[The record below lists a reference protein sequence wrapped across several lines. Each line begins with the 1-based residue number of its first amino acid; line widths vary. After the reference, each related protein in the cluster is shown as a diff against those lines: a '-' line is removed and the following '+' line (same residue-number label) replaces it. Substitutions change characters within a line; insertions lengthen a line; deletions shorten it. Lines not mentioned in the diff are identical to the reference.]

1 MREWVSWIL
10 LDHADQVEIALRLCV
25 AAISGMAVGLNR
37 DIHNKP
43 IGMRTLGL
51 VALGAAIVILSG
63 SVYEGLHFG
72 QDAVS
77 RVVQGILTGL
87 GFLGA
92 GAIIRGKDGTD
103 VQGLTTAST
112 VWIAA
117 ALGVTAG
124 RRDPSRRGSGP
135 PLNVRA
141 VLAPDDGS
149 GSEKTQAGQNAL
161 HHTADGVLTEMQTLI
176 DRARKNDDGGAER
189 HETQRPHADG
199 LVVDVPVEPDRH
211 ACNCRHA

>member
-1 MREWVSWIL
+1 MREWLSWIL
-10 LDHADQVEIALRLCV
+10 VDHADRVEIALRLCV
-25 AAISGMAVGLNR
+25 AAIAGMAVGLNR

-51 VALGAAIVILSG
+51 VALGSAIVILSG
-63 SVYEGLHFG
+63 SVYEGLHFA

-92 GAIIRGKDGTD
+92 GAILRGKDGME

-124 RRDPSRRGSGP
+124 LG
-135 PLNVRA
+135 A
-141 VLAPDDGS
+141 WFI
-149 GSEKTQAGQNAL
+149 TIAG
-161 HHTADGVLTEMQTLI
+161 TVMTLI
-176 DRARKNDDGGAER
+176 LLTFGKVLEDKLIRLFSGKPKIVQDEDS
-189 HETQRPHADG
+189 
-199 LVVDVPVEPDRH
+199 
-211 ACNCRHA
+211 

>member
-1 MREWVSWIL
+1 MREWLSWL
-10 LDHADQVEIALRLCV
+10 TVEYADQMDMTLRLLV
-25 AAISGMAVGLNR
+25 ATVAGMVIGLNR

-51 VALGAAIVILSG
+51 VALGSAIVILSG

-92 GAIIRGKDGTD
+92 GAILRGKDGQE

-124 RRDPSRRGSGP
+124 LGAWFITIAGTLVTLFLLTFGKILEQKLIRVFSDEESPAEDR
-135 PLNVRA
+135 
-141 VLAPDDGS
+141 
-149 GSEKTQAGQNAL
+149 SEG
-161 HHTADGVLTEMQTLI
+161 
-176 DRARKNDDGGAER
+176 
-189 HETQRPHADG
+189 
-199 LVVDVPVEPDRH
+199 
-211 ACNCRHA
+211 

>member
-1 MREWVSWIL
+1 MREWLSWL
-10 LDHADQVEIALRLCV
+10 TVEYADQMDMTLRLLV
-25 AAISGMAVGLNR
+25 ATVAGMVIGLNR

-51 VALGAAIVILSG
+51 VSLGSAIVILSG

-92 GAIIRGKDGTD
+92 GAILRGKDGQE

-124 RRDPSRRGSGP
+124 LG
-135 PLNVRA
+135 A
-141 VLAPDDGS
+141 WFI
-149 GSEKTQAGQNAL
+149 TIAGTL
-161 HHTADGVLTEMQTLI
+161 VTLFLLTFGKILEHKLI
-176 DRARKNDDGGAER
+176 RVFSDEESPAE
-189 HETQRPHADG
+189 D
-199 LVVDVPVEPDRH
+199 
-211 ACNCRHA
+211 